1 MNELTIKGRVH
12 KSFEIKTFGA
22 NGFRKHEVVLETG
35 FDKYPSYIPIEFTKD
50 AIDQSQALDEGQE
63 VSVRCRIHGREWEKD
78 GNVRYFPS
86 VQGLEVIIPAETGD
100 APMPI

>member
-22 NGFRKHEVVLETG
+22 NGFRKH
-35 FDKYPSYIPIEFTKD
+35 
-50 AIDQSQALDEGQE
+50 EGQE